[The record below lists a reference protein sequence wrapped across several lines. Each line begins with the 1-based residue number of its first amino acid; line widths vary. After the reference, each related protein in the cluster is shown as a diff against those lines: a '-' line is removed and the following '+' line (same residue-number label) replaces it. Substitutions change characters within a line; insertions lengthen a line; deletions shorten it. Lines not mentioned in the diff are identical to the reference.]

1 MRESQGDGWIGR
13 PLKRR
18 EDHRLLTGAGAFVD
32 DMTPPGCLHVALLR
46 SPHAHARIAHL
57 DVEPARQAPRTLLVV
72 TGKDVAHLAPMPV
85 ARLVPDMRVPPHP
98 ILAESQVHAVGMPV
112 AAVVAEDVYAAY
124 DALDLIAVDYEPL
137 PGLAE
142 PEAALASGASAQ
154 ARAQATSR
162 PSPSTAAKPA
172 TKPAK
177 RTSSPPAPD
186 PRKPAVPAAPVPA
199 VDSGPKVLINRE
211 VFSYDGDGRR
221 DPFVSLLTTSDLKPL
236 LTDLKLVGVAYDPRG
251 QNSVAVLRDITSR
264 DQYKVRVGQTIG
276 RMRVA
281 AIQPKAVIFTIEE
294 FGYSRQELLPI
305 APPDSSKM
313 RLRQ

>member
-1 MRESQGDGWIGR
+1 M
-13 PLKRR
+13 KRSISFA
-18 EDHRLLTGAGAFVD
+18 LVFV
-32 DMTPPGCLHVALLR
+32 
-46 SPHAHARIAHL
+46 
-57 DVEPARQAPRTLLVV
+57 
-72 TGKDVAHLAPMPV
+72 
-85 ARLVPDMRVPPHP
+85 
-98 ILAESQVHAVGMPV
+98 
-112 AAVVAEDVYAAY
+112 
-124 DALDLIAVDYEPL
+124 
-137 PGLAE
+137 
-142 PEAALASGASAQ
+142 AALASGASAQ

-251 QNSVAVLRDITSR
+251 QNSVAVLRDVTSR

>member
-1 MRESQGDGWIGR
+1 M
-13 PLKRR
+13 KRSITFA
-18 EDHRLLTGAGAFVD
+18 LVFV
-32 DMTPPGCLHVALLR
+32 
-46 SPHAHARIAHL
+46 
-57 DVEPARQAPRTLLVV
+57 
-72 TGKDVAHLAPMPV
+72 
-85 ARLVPDMRVPPHP
+85 
-98 ILAESQVHAVGMPV
+98 
-112 AAVVAEDVYAAY
+112 
-124 DALDLIAVDYEPL
+124 
-137 PGLAE
+137 
-142 PEAALASGASAQ
+142 AALASGASAQ

-162 PSPSTAAKPA
+162 PSPNTAAKPVTNRA
-172 TKPAK
+172 S
-177 RTSSPPAPD
+177 RPPAPD
-186 PRKPAVPAAPVPA
+186 PKKPAVATAPVPA

-211 VFSYDGDGRR
+211 VFAYDGDGRR

-236 LTDLKLVGVAYDPRG
+236 LSDLKLVGVAYDPRG
-251 QNSVAVLRDITSR
+251 QNSVAVLRDITSK

>member
-1 MRESQGDGWIGR
+1 M
-13 PLKRR
+13 KRSISFA
-18 EDHRLLTGAGAFVD
+18 LVFV
-32 DMTPPGCLHVALLR
+32 
-46 SPHAHARIAHL
+46 
-57 DVEPARQAPRTLLVV
+57 
-72 TGKDVAHLAPMPV
+72 
-85 ARLVPDMRVPPHP
+85 
-98 ILAESQVHAVGMPV
+98 
-112 AAVVAEDVYAAY
+112 
-124 DALDLIAVDYEPL
+124 
-137 PGLAE
+137 
-142 PEAALASGASAQ
+142 AALASGASAQ

-162 PSPSTAAKPA
+162 PSPSTAAKPVA
-172 TKPAK
+172 KTPTKRASP
-177 RTSSPPAPD
+177 PPAPD

-211 VFSYDGDGRR
+211 VFSYEGNGRR
-221 DPFVSLLTTSDLKPL
+221 DPFVSLMNTSDLKPL
-236 LTDLKLVGVAYDPRG
+236 LADLKLVGVAYDPRG